1 MEKYPAPAA
10 ETDITPA
17 ASELEA
23 LCAAVHPA
31 VGRAGEELEKRYY
44 ERLAE
49 EALGP
54 RWSGGKPPEDTQALL
69 DGVQEELE
77 HLHQASRALAQS

>member
-54 RWSGGKPPEDTQALL
+54 RWSGGKPPEDTDATKSQP
-69 DGVQEELE
+69 DTP
-77 HLHQASRALAQS
+77 

>member
-31 VGRAGEELEKRYY
+31 VVRA
-44 ERLAE
+44 
-49 EALGP
+49 
-54 RWSGGKPPEDTQALL
+54 TFL
-69 DGVQEELE
+69 DKF
-77 HLHQASRALAQS
+77 HISI

>member
-31 VGRAGEELEKRYY
+31 VGRAGEEQI
-44 ERLAE
+44 
-49 EALGP
+49 G
-54 RWSGGKPPEDTQALL
+54 
-69 DGVQEELE
+69 
-77 HLHQASRALAQS
+77 RAHV